1 MIQKTNQLLRH
12 ISPWLFYVILPLPGV
27 VMFVQG
33 LTGGLGADPIED
45 LIEGLGEFGL
55 QLLIVGL
62 AITPLLRI
70 AGLNLMRFRRALGV
84 VAFGYVLAHFLVW
97 LLLDI
102 GIWAQ
107 IISDLTTKPYLMV
120 GLASLVLLLP
130 LAVTSNNW
138 SVRKLGRGWR
148 VLHRLVY
155 AAAILGGVHN
165 MLQEKTFD
173 GEAAIYLAVILILLA
188 LRVPMVVRL
197 FKRG

>member
-12 ISPWLFYVILPLPGV
+12 IPPWLFYVILPLPGV

-107 IISDLTTKPYLMV
+107 IISDLTTKPYLMA